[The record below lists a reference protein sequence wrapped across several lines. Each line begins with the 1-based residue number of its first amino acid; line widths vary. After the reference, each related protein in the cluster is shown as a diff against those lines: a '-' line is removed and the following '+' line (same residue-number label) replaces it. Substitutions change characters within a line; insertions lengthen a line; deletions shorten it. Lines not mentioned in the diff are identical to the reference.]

1 MHPIYHV
8 LAALIVI
15 IMLAAFIVNVLRLA
29 DAAGLTSYNHPLDIT
44 ACVVLPL
51 AAAALALFVWGSGY
65 TFGKSALYVNLG
77 PFVKKIAYETILKMR
92 SDEGR
97 TALAMYYAACLPAQG
112 EQAEAAVKGEM
123 IRIKRE
129 QYDEFARQVTKRAK
143 RAEYEIV
150 RKEEEE

>member
-15 IMLAAFIVNVLRLA
+15 IMLAAFIVNVL
-29 DAAGLTSYNHPLDIT
+29 
-44 ACVVLPL
+44 
-51 AAAALALFVWGSGY
+51 WGSGY
-65 TFGKSALYVNLG
+65 TFGKGALYVNLG
-77 PFVKKIAYETILKMR
+77 PFVKKIPYETILKMR

-129 QYDEFARQVTKRAK
+129 QYDEFARQVTKRAG